1 MRLSIIT
8 PVYNAEKT
16 IERTLLSVIYQPR
29 KFELEYIVVDGGS
42 QDRTLEIIQKY
53 ASYIDIIISEKDR
66 GVYDAMNKG
75 IQKST
80 GDIVGIINA
89 DDWYNDDAFQIVE
102 QAFIDYPDTSIL
114 YSPIHNY
121 FDGKYLNTFFPGHLD
136 RLPFKFTINH
146 PSCFVQRS
154 VYEQIGA
161 FDLTYRF
168 AADYDFILRTYQ
180 SGRSF
185 HVVESPLVS
194 YSLNGMSSNP
204 ASKFQQIRESWR
216 VGSTKQSAHL
226 KNQRLFFYV
235 NWIAKE
241 IIVLPIKLTVK
252 PQTTRQIKAKIR
264 QFFGGLQSDKYGAW

>member
-16 IERTLLSVIYQPR
+16 VEKTLLSVIHQPR
-29 KFELEYIVVDGGS
+29 QVELEYIVIDGGS
-42 QDRTLEIIQKY
+42 QDHTLEIIQKY
-53 ASYIDIIISEKDR
+53 ADFIDIIISEKDR

-75 IQKST
+75 IQKAT
-80 GDIVGIINA
+80 GDIIGIINA
-89 DDWYNDDAFQIVE
+89 DDWYNDNVFQIVE
-102 QAFIDYPDTSIL
+102 QTFADHPDTSIL

-121 FDGKYLNTFFPGHLD
+121 FNGEYLNTFSPGHLD

-146 PSCFVQRS
+146 PSCFVRRS
-154 VYEQIGA
+154 VYEQIGT
-161 FDLTYRF
+161 FDLNYRF

-180 SGRSF
+180 AGFSF
-185 HVVESPLVS
+185 HAVETPLVS

-204 ASKFQQIRESWR
+204 ASKFKQIGESWR
-216 VGSTKQSAHL
+216 VGSTEQSTGL
-226 KNQRLFFYV
+226 KIQRLFFYL

-252 PQTTRQIKAKIR
+252 PQITRQIKARIR
-264 QFFGGLQSDKYGAW
+264 RIFGELQSDKYGAW